1 MTLLFG
7 HDIRDA
13 IRLEVKCSLKEY
25 CKMEINRMIASL
37 AAGLLLLSFE
47 GCSDAPREQ
56 GADLKPA
63 VEKPSAVSFGRETK
77 YGLGLCVVCAKRM
90 W

>member
-1 MTLLFG
+1 
-7 HDIRDA
+7 
-13 IRLEVKCSLKEY
+13 
-25 CKMEINRMIASL
+25 MEINRMIASL

-63 VEKPSAVSFGRETK
+63 VEKPSAVSFDRETK
-77 YGLGLCVVCAKRM
+77 RIEALRCLREANVVECRHAKRGI
-90 W
+90 